1 MVEYCYGAGTSGRLL
16 WADFASAC
24 KTLAKVA
31 CCPARGRRNGPPPR
45 LPARRWWHCCA
56 SAAPGGAAPAG
67 RQLPVLCGRLLQPP
81 RLLRVATSHLEAHVS
96 TARPGQRQRG
106 VRARPR
112 ITPGRALVAG
122 DAPAERALRRHRPEL
137 VNAPGKQKSYRAPAA
152 RPPPGSARA
161 HAETRRAGC
170 FLRILSFRSR
180 AWCTTQMVW
189 SEDGLGAAAQL
200 PQRPKRPR
208 GPAQDWVAE
217 IP

>member
-1 MVEYCYGAGTSGRLL
+1 MGGLGGADL
-16 WADFASAC
+16 ASAC

-31 CCPARGRRNGPPPR
+31 CGAGRGRRNGPPPQQP
-45 LPARRWWHCCA
+45 PAKWWWHCCA
-56 SAAPGGAAPAG
+56 RAAPGGAAPAG
-67 RQLPVLCGRLLQPP
+67 CQLLVVCGRLLQPP
-81 RLLRVATSHLEAHVS
+81 RLLRAATSHLEAHVA
-96 TARPGQRQRG
+96 TARPGQRQRS

-137 VNAPGKQKSYRAPAA
+137 GNALRKEKSYRAPAA

-161 HAETRRAGC
+161 HTETRRTGC

-180 AWCTTQMVW
+180 AWCTTKMEW

-200 PQRPKRPR
+200 SQRPKRPR
-208 GPAQDWVAE
+208 DPAQDGVAE

>member
-1 MVEYCYGAGTSGRLL
+1 MLGLVGDFCG
-16 WADFASAC
+16 ADFASAC

-31 CCPARGRRNGPPPR
+31 CGAARGRRNGPPPR
-45 LPARRWWHCCA
+45 PPARRWWHCCA

-67 RQLPVLCGRLLQPP
+67 CQLPVVRRRLLQPP
-81 RLLRVATSHLEAHVS
+81 GLLRAATSHLEAHVS
-96 TARPGQRQRG
+96 TARPGRRQRG

-137 VNAPGKQKSYRAPAA
+137 GNALRKEKSYRAPAA

-180 AWCTTQMVW
+180 TWCTTKMEW

-200 PQRPKRPR
+200 SQRPKRPR
-208 GPAQDWVAE
+208 DPAQDGVAE